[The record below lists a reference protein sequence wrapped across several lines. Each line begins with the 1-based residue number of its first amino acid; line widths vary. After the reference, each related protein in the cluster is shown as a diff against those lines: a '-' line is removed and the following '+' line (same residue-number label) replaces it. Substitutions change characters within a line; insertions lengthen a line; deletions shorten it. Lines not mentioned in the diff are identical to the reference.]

1 MGSSKPPACLVQKE
15 VSSGYAESGTF
26 CLWSLLIPSQ
36 TTHLIPVSPVCN
48 PWIILFLLGSY
59 VCLSPIWLFS
69 SLESFCH
76 CHQSTWSDLCSS
88 SEKRCFRVKPNSER
102 SWMLQDYTATE
113 KEELTLQCELSKDVP
128 VMWYHDKK
136 ELIASKTVAIRSEG
150 TSRSLVLKKVSQSN
164 QGCYECDCGTDK
176 TSANITVEGKHDE
189 IAANEPVYTQDCI

>member
-1 MGSSKPPACLVQKE
+1 M
-15 VSSGYAESGTF
+15 
-26 CLWSLLIPSQ
+26 
-36 TTHLIPVSPVCN
+36 
-48 PWIILFLLGSY
+48 
-59 VCLSPIWLFS
+59 
-69 SLESFCH
+69 
-76 CHQSTWSDLCSS
+76 
-88 SEKRCFRVKPNSER
+88 VK
-102 SWMLQDYTATE
+102 LQDYTATE

-189 IAANEPVYTQDCI
+189 IAANEPALYPGLHVRCKLLSQNDQRKMNN